1 MIVLRML
8 GNVHH
13 LVVFIAYFFYELLL
27 ANVRVAYEVLTPTH
41 HMRAAIVRVHTNTR
55 TDLELTALANAIT
68 MTPGT
73 LSLEVDSATHDLYV
87 HTLYLSSREAF
98 AADIARMERLLLKVL
113 R

>member
-1 MIVLRML
+1 MIALRIL

-13 LVVFIAYFFYELLL
+13 LVVFIAYFLYELVL
-27 ANVRVAYEVLTPTH
+27 ANLRVALEVLTPTH
-41 HMRAAIVRVHTNTR
+41 HMQAAIVRVQTETR
-55 TDLELTALANAIT
+55 TDLELTSLANAIT

-73 LSLEVDSATHDLYV
+73 LSLEVDSVTHDLYV
-87 HTLYLSSREAF
+87 HTLYLHSRAAF